1 MLELQGIRAGY
12 GGVEIIRDVTL
23 SVNEGRVVSLLGA
36 NGAGKSTLLSVVSG
50 LMRPWAGAVRF
61 MGTNITG
68 WRPDQVAEEGLIQVP
83 QGRRL
88 FTKLSVMDNLL
99 LGNTPR
105 RARPMRKQL
114 LQKVFSMFP
123 ILDQRREQLAGTLSG
138 GQQQMVAIG
147 RALMGAPRLLVLDEP
162 SIGLAPSIAMEVL
175 GHLRDLNRDGMTVLL
190 VEQNVAQALSVS
202 DRGYILENGVIALS
216 DEAKALCHDPR
227 VLKAYLGV

>member
-50 LMRPWAGAVRF
+50 LMRPWAGMVRF
-61 MGTNITG
+61 MGTSITG

-105 RARPMRKQL
+105 RARPMRKEL

>member
-50 LMRPWAGAVRF
+50 LMRPWAGMVRF
-61 MGTNITG
+61 MGTSITG

-105 RARPMRKQL
+105 RARPMRKEL

-147 RALMGAPRLLVLDEP
+147 RALMSNPELLLCDEL
-162 SIGLAPSIAMEVL
+162 SLGLAPVVIREIYDAMPAITGE
-175 GHLRDLNRDGMTVLL
+175 GMAVVI
-190 VEQNVAQALSVS
+190 VEQDISMAQKVSQHLYCLQEGRISLSGES
-202 DRGYILENGVIALS
+202 ATLSREAIGNAYFGV
-216 DEAKALCHDPR
+216 
-227 VLKAYLGV
+227 

>member
-12 GGVEIIRDVTL
+12 GGVEIIHEVTL
-23 SVNEGRVVSLLGA
+23 QVDEGRIVSLLGA

-50 LMRPWAGAVRF
+50 LMKPWAGSVRF
-61 MGTNITG
+61 MGTDITG
-68 WRPDQVAEEGLIQVP
+68 RPPHEVAEQGLIQVP

-88 FTKLSVMDNLL
+88 FTKLTVMDNLI

-105 RARPMRKQL
+105 RAHAARQEL
-114 LQKVFSMFP
+114 LDKVFAMFP
-123 ILDQRREQLAGTLSG
+123 ILAERRAQLAGTLSG

-162 SIGLAPSIAMEVL
+162 SIGLAPAVAIEVL
-175 GHLRDLNRDGMTVLL
+175 NQLKQLNQDGMTVLL

-202 DRGYILENGVIALS
+202 DRGYILENGVIALA
-216 DEAKALCHDPR
+216 DDAKTLRHDPR
-227 VLKAYLGV
+227 VLKAYLGI